1 MKIFITG
8 ATGFIGAHTA
18 LELLNAGHE
27 LRMLVRNKQAAQGYF
42 AQHGHQQN
50 DFVLADM
57 QDKNEILKG
66 MQGCDAVLHAAA
78 MVSLDP
84 KQAKQVYQNNIN
96 SIDAVLGSAYETG
109 IANIVYVSSL
119 AALFHGSSSRAI
131 REITEQT
138 PLGNPKEAYLKSK
151 RDCEVQ
157 VRKLKERGAAIQ
169 ITYPSGVFGPDDP
182 KLNESNHALITFLST
197 MTPRTSS
204 GIQCVDV
211 RDVAQVHR
219 HLLEQGPKAGD
230 DGRYIVAG
238 HYYSWQDFHQLLQAI
253 TERKLFSPVIPGPLF
268 RFMGSVMDLAKQIY
282 PFDIPITSESMNIV
296 TNWTPANSS
305 KVLEKTALKFRS
317 GADTFGDTIDWLV
330 KAGHLKP
337 IHAGKVLHKQ

>member
-27 LRMLVRNKQAAQGYF
+27 LRMLVRNKASAEDYF
-42 AQHGHQQN
+42 AKQGHQVN
-50 DFVLADM
+50 DFVVADM
-57 QDKNEILKG
+57 QDKEAIQNGL
-66 MQGCDAVLHAAA
+66 QGCDAVLHAAA
-78 MVSLDP
+78 MVSLNP

-96 SIDAVLGSAYETG
+96 SIDAVLGSAFEMG
-109 IANIVYVSSL
+109 IGNIVYVSSL
-119 AALFHGSSSRAI
+119 AALFHGGTSTEI
-131 REITEQT
+131 QEITEQT

-157 VRKLKERGAAIQ
+157 VRKLKEQGAPIQ
-169 ITYPSGVFGPDDP
+169 ITYPSGVFGPEDP

-211 RDVAQVHR
+211 RDVAKVHL
-219 HLLEQGPKAGD
+219 HLLEKGVEAGD

-238 HYYSWQDFHQLLQAI
+238 HYYSWAEFHQLLQQV
-253 TERKLFSPVIPGPLF
+253 TDRKIFSPVIPGPLF
-268 RFMGSVMDLAKQIY
+268 RFMGSVMDVAKRVY
-282 PFDIPITSESMNIV
+282 PIDIPITSESMNIV
-296 TNWTPANSS
+296 TNWTPANSG
-305 KVLEKTALKFRS
+305 KVLEKTALQFRS
-317 GADTFGDTIDWLV
+317 GSDTFGDTISWLV
-330 KAGHLKP
+330 KAGHLNP
-337 IHAGKVLHKQ
+337 LFAGKALQG